1 MKKAVV
7 LIVDDDAEFRSMLL
21 EVLTPRF
28 DCDFKE
34 VGDGEEAVEFV
45 KSNPCDIMFLDV
57 KMPKKNGVVVMK
69 ETKEINPNIDIIVV
83 TAYSSDE
90 VADESLK
97 QGAAD
102 YVIKPADHITKPANM
117 NTLISKFGNILKKRG
132 QKISKT

>member
-7 LIVDDDAEFRSMLL
+7 LIVDDDQGFRSAIL
-21 EVLTPRF
+21 ETLTTRF

-34 VGDGEEAVEFV
+34 AGDGDEAVEFV

-57 KMPKKNGVVVMK
+57 KMPKKNGVMVMK
-69 ETKEINPNIDIIVV
+69 ETKEINPKIDIIVV

-102 YVIKPADHITKPANM
+102 YVIKPVHM
-117 NTLISKFGNILKKRG
+117 NTLISKFSNILKKRG
-132 QKISKT
+132 QNISKI